1 MQERRVHAAP
11 LSGGPGEPGHPR
23 RHRVPFFA
31 TAAVVVALDQ
41 LTKQLALM
49 RLDDG
54 PIDLVGSLRLKLA
67 FNDGAAFSLGSG
79 RTVVITAIASVVA
92 VVLVRMGWRADRPI
106 WATGL
111 GVVLGGA
118 AGNLVDRYLR
128 DGDGFGAGH
137 VVDFVDL
144 QWWPVFNVAD
154 VALWVGIGLLFLSSW
169 REQEADQDGETA
181 ADDGSAVAS

>member
-1 MQERRVHAAP
+1 VQERRLHASP
-11 LSGGPGEPGHPR
+11 LSEREPGSSG
-23 RHRVPFFA
+23 RHRIAFFTA
-31 TAAVVVALDQ
+31 AAVVIGLDQ
-41 LTKQLALM
+41 LTKHLALAG
-49 RLDDG
+49 LDDG
-54 PIDLVGSLRLKLA
+54 PIELVGSLRLYLT

-92 VVLVRMGWRADRPI
+92 AVLVRMGWRADRPL

-118 AGNLVDRYLR
+118 GGNLVDRYLR

-137 VVDFVDL
+137 VVDFIDL

-169 REQEADQDGETA
+169 REHDEPPAIAGQDPT
-181 ADDGSAVAS
+181 

>member
-23 RHRVPFFA
+23 RHRVAFFA
-31 TAAVVVALDQ
+31 AAAVVVALDQ
-41 LTKQLALM
+41 LTKHLALTG
-49 RLDDG
+49 LDDG

-169 REQEADQDGETA
+169 REQEADPDGEPA

>member
-1 MQERRVHAAP
+1 VQERRLHASP
-11 LSGGPGEPGHPR
+11 LSGHGPGPSG
-23 RHRVPFFA
+23 RHRTAFFA
-31 TAAVVVALDQ
+31 AAALVIGLDQ
-41 LTKQLALM
+41 LTKHLALA

-54 PIDLVGSLRLKLA
+54 PIEVVGSLRLYLT

-92 VVLVRMGWRADRPI
+92 VVLVRMGWRADRPL

-118 AGNLVDRYLR
+118 GGNLVDRYLR

-137 VVDFVDL
+137 VVDFIDL

-154 VALWVGIGLLFLSSW
+154 VALWVGIGMLFLSSW
-169 REQEADQDGETA
+169 REH
-181 ADDGSAVAS
+181 DDGDERGAA